1 MIRLETGSPRD
12 SRAVSAH
19 DCMCD
24 RMTCTLTEQ
33 ELWSGLD
40 RHSVEIKEHLAECPT
55 CQAKADEYNAGI
67 SALAE
72 ACTPRIDAPPPAIPD
87 RIGHYTII
95 SQLGAGGMGIV
106 YAAKQQTPE
115 RVVAI
120 KVIRGGAA
128 ADEYHV
134 RLFRR
139 EAQTLARLKHP
150 SIAAVYEAGRTDEG
164 EHFIVMELV
173 VGEPLTDYV
182 RSRPVS
188 RRGRLALFRKI
199 CDALTYAHQ
208 RGIIH
213 RDLKPSNILVDE
225 QGNPKIL
232 DFGLARVSDSEA
244 VRTTMTDVAHLMGTL
259 PYMSPEEARGEP
271 GEVDIRSDIYALGVV
286 LFELLTD
293 QLPYTVKRTA
303 LPQAIKTICEDPPL
317 RPSVV
322 DRSLRGDLETIVL
335 KALEKTPERRYQT
348 VGMLGEDIDRFQADQ
363 PILARPAGGLYRFRK
378 FAIRHKL
385 FFVFL
390 AALVG
395 VTITTSVFVAQLER
409 ERRASRFRLF
419 DSHDLMV
426 ASIENQLAQVHR
438 SDGKF
443 DQAEPH
449 FRKAL
454 VTYRRLERDQRTA
467 RTLLALAGLLV
478 DRNLASANDPEFA
491 DYDEA
496 EALLQEAIV
505 IFERNL
511 LAWRDERTQTLKILR
526 ILYGPRV
533 WDEQELASEVDR
545 ALIDLEA
552 QAEALDSQSME

>member
-1 MIRLETGSPRD
+1 MIRLETRSPRD
-12 SRAVSAH
+12 SRAVLAH
-19 DCMCD
+19 VCTCD

-40 RHSVEIKEHLAECPT
+40 RQSSEMKQHLAECPI

-72 ACTPRIDAPPPAIPD
+72 ACTLRIDAPTPAIPD

-106 YAAKQQTPE
+106 YAAKQQSPE

-134 RLFRR
+134 HLFRR

-173 VGEPLTDYV
+173 VGEPLTNYV
-182 RSRPVS
+182 RSRSVS

-244 VRTTMTDVAHLMGTL
+244 VRTTMTDVARLMGTL

-317 RPSVV
+317 RPSVI

-348 VGMLGEDIDRFQADQ
+348 VGMLGEDIDRFQTDQ

-378 FAIRHKL
+378 FVIRHKL

-395 VTITTSVFVAQLER
+395 VTITTSVFVAQLEQD
-409 ERRASRFRLF
+409 RRASRFRLI
-419 DSHDLMV
+419 DSNDLMV
-426 ASIENQLAQVHR
+426 AIIENQLAQVHR
-438 SDGKF
+438 SDGKL

-467 RTLLALAGLLV
+467 RTLLELAGLLV
-478 DRNLASANDPEFA
+478 DRNLASASDPEFA

-496 EALLQEAIV
+496 ETLLQEAIE
-505 IFERNL
+505 IFESNL
-511 LAWRDERTQTLKILR
+511 LAWRDERRQTLEILR
-526 ILYGPRV
+526 TLYGPRV
-533 WDEQELASEVDR
+533 WDEQELASEVER
-545 ALIDLEA
+545 ALKDLEA
-552 QAEALDSQSME
+552 QAEDIDPASME